1 MSDLTAFQNNLTD
14 DQISAAASRPTEE
27 VLNAIQEGYLSGLQ
41 ANPNSGVATPS
52 DNNQPVPPAPSEVG
66 EQPGAIDYEAEY
78 NKIMQPFQASGHEV
92 RLRNTDEVISL
103 MQKGVDYT
111 KKQQALKPRLKEMR
125 ALENAG
131 MLGDNLNFAI
141 DLYNGD
147 PKALKHLIETKK
159 IDLST
164 LDTGSNID
172 ENGNPI
178 PSDYK
183 PNNHSMTDQEYDLE
197 TTLKEIQDSPE
208 SEEITKLIQSL
219 DQSSAK
225 MFMEHP
231 EYFKAIQDQIK
242 NGFYKAV
249 TDEIEHRKLVGDKSI
264 ENMGWYDAY
273 MAVGNDI
280 YSNMQK
286 SIIQN
291 QQQQLQNQQQQ
302 QAQAAYQQQRKS
314 AARPT
319 RGSSP
324 VQQQFDPL
332 NMSDEEFS
340 KLDINKLFG

>member
-1 MSDLTAFQNNLTD
+1 
-14 DQISAAASRPTEE
+14 
-27 VLNAIQEGYLSGLQ
+27 
-41 ANPNSGVATPS
+41 
-52 DNNQPVPPAPSEVG
+52 
-66 EQPGAIDYEAEY
+66 
-78 NKIMQPFQASGHEV
+78 MQPFQASGHEV
-92 RLRNTDEVISL
+92 HLRNTDEVISL

-178 PSDYK
+178 PSNYI
-183 PNNHSMTDQEYDLE
+183 PNNHELSDQQYNLE
-197 TTLKEIQDSPE
+197 TVLDEIYHSPE
-208 SEEITKLIQSL
+208 SNEIKKIIHSL
-219 DQSSAK
+219 DPASSQE
-225 MFMEHP
+225 FMEHP
-231 EYFKAIQDQIK
+231 EYFKSLQNQIQ
-242 NGFYKAV
+242 NGFYQEV
-249 TDEIEHRKLVGDKSI
+249 MNEIDHRRLVGDPSI
-264 ENMGWYDAY
+264 DDLNWYETY
-273 MAVGNDI
+273 MKVGNDL
-280 YSNMQK
+280 YAEKQK
-286 SIIQN
+286 SIYRD
-291 QQQQLQNQQQQ
+291 QQQQLQNLQQQ
-302 QAQAAYQQQRKS
+302 QAQAYYQQQRKS

-332 NMSDEEFS
+332 SMSDEEFS
-340 KLDINKLFG
+340 KLDVNQLFR

>member
-1 MSDLTAFQNNLTD
+1 MSDLTAFHDAITD
-14 DQISAAASRPTEE
+14 QDINTIGDTDLAMAAIDKAFD
-27 VLNAIQEGYLSGLQ
+27 AGQ
-41 ANPNSGVATPS
+41 ADTAEQGVATPS
-52 DNNQPVPPAPSEVG
+52 DNNQPAPPAPSEVG

-92 RLRNTDEVISL
+92 HLRNTDEVISL

-111 KKQQALKPRLKEMR
+111 KKQQALKPRLREMR

-183 PNNHSMTDQEYDLE
+183 PNNHS
-197 TTLKEIQDSPE
+197 I
-208 SEEITKLIQSL
+208 SEEAYNVKTVLDEVLNSAEGEQIRGIISSFDPDTALKFYQNPGYLKSLQLQIQ
-219 DQSSAK
+219 
-225 MFMEHP
+225 H
-231 EYFKAIQDQIK
+231 
-242 NGFYKAV
+242 GFYKDVA
-249 TDEIEHRKLVGDKSI
+249 DEIEHRKLVGDKSI
-264 ENMGWYDAY
+264 EGKNWYETY
-273 MAVGNDI
+273 MTVANDI
-280 YSNMQK
+280 WKENQK
-286 SIIQN
+286 SNYIA
-291 QQQQLQNQQQQ
+291 QQQELQNLQQQ

-332 NMSDEEFS
+332 SMSDEEFS
-340 KLDINKLFG
+340 KLDVNQLFR

>member
-1 MSDLTAFQNNLTD
+1 MSELTAFQNNVTD
-14 DQISAAASRPTEE
+14 DMIAGTDPDRALQAIEIGY
-27 VLNAIQEGYLSGLQ
+27 NAGLQ
-41 ANPNSGVATPS
+41 NKAENQGVATPS

-178 PSDYK
+178 PSDYV
-183 PNNHSMTDQEYDLE
+183 PNNHEISDQQYDLE
-197 TTLKEIQDSPE
+197 TVLNEIYQSPE
-208 SEEITKLIQSL
+208 GKEVQKVIHSL
-219 DQSSAK
+219 DPKSADE
-225 MFMEHP
+225 FMAHP
-231 EYFKAIQDQIK
+231 EYFKSLQSQIQ
-242 NGFYKAV
+242 NGFYQEV
-249 TDEIEHRKLVGDKSI
+249 MNEIDHRKLVGDPTI
-264 ENMGWYDAY
+264 DGLNWYETY
-273 MAVGNDI
+273 MKVGNDLFADKQASR
-280 YSNMQK
+280 YK
-286 SIIQN
+286 E
-291 QQQQLQNQQQQ
+291 QQQQLQNLQQQ
-302 QAQAAYQQQRKS
+302 QAQAYYQQQRKS

-332 NMSDEEFS
+332 SMSDEEFS
-340 KLDINKLFG
+340 KLDVNQLFR

>member
-1 MSDLTAFQNNLTD
+1 MSDLTAFQNKVTD
-14 DQISAAASRPTEE
+14 EDIISVDPDTAMAAIAD
-27 VLNAIQEGYLSGLQ
+27 GYNRGL
-41 ANPNSGVATPS
+41 AENNGVATPS

-66 EQPGAIDYEAEY
+66 EQPGTIDYEAEY

-92 RLRNTDEVISL
+92 HLRNTDEVISL

-131 MLGDNLNFAI
+131 MLGDNLNYAI

-178 PSDYK
+178 PSNYI
-183 PNNHSMTDQEYDLE
+183 PNNHELSDQQYNLE
-197 TTLKEIQDSPE
+197 TVLDEIYHSPE
-208 SEEITKLIQSL
+208 SNEIKKIIHSL
-219 DQSSAK
+219 DPASSQE
-225 MFMEHP
+225 FMEHP
-231 EYFKAIQDQIK
+231 EYFKSLQNQIQ
-242 NGFYKAV
+242 NGFYQEV
-249 TDEIEHRKLVGDKSI
+249 MNEIDHRRLVGDPSI
-264 ENMGWYDAY
+264 DDLNWYETY
-273 MAVGNDI
+273 MKVGNDL
-280 YSNMQK
+280 YAEKQK
-286 SIIQN
+286 SIYIE
-291 QQQQLQNQQQQ
+291 QQQQLQNLQQQQ
-302 QAQAAYQQQRKS
+302 AYQQQRKS

-332 NMSDEEFS
+332 SMSDEEFS
-340 KLDINKLFG
+340 KLDVNQLFR

>member
-1 MSDLTAFQNNLTD
+1 MNNDLTAFQNKVTD
-14 DQISAAASRPTEE
+14 EDIISVDPDTAMAAIA
-27 VLNAIQEGYLSGLQ
+27 EGYNRGLAE
-41 ANPNSGVATPS
+41 ANGVATPTANS
-52 DNNQPVPPAPSEVG
+52 QPAPTTPAEVG
-66 EQPGAIDYEAEY
+66 EQEAPIDYEAEY

-92 RLRNTDEVISL
+92 HLRNTDEVISL

-131 MLGDNLNFAI
+131 MLGDNLNYAI

-178 PSDYK
+178 PSNYI
-183 PNNHSMTDQEYDLE
+183 PNNHELSDQQYNLE
-197 TTLKEIQDSPE
+197 TVLDEIYHSPE
-208 SEEITKLIQSL
+208 SNEIKKIIHSL
-219 DQSSAK
+219 DPASSQE
-225 MFMEHP
+225 FMEHP
-231 EYFKAIQDQIK
+231 EYFKSLQNQIQ
-242 NGFYKAV
+242 NGFYQEV
-249 TDEIEHRKLVGDKSI
+249 MNEIDHRKLVGDPSI
-264 ENMGWYDAY
+264 DNLNWYETY
-273 MAVGNDI
+273 MKVGNDLYAEKQESI
-280 YSNMQK
+280 YRD
-286 SIIQN
+286 
-291 QQQQLQNQQQQ
+291 QQQQLQNLQQQ

-332 NMSDEEFS
+332 SMSDEEFS
-340 KLDINKLFG
+340 KLDINKLFR